1 MTIALYGIPVGG
13 GIALGRAH
21 LLPQSMRDI
30 PHYELSTKEE
40 RNNEIKR
47 FKTAIK
53 NTRRQLEQINKNL
66 PTDSPTELGVF
77 IQLHL
82 MLLLDDSISSD
93 PIDIIKEEN
102 VNAEWALHLQSQKL
116 SAQFETIEDE
126 YLRERKADILQVI
139 ERVFKNLRGDSMD
152 FSSIQVDLFDD
163 TILIASDFS
172 PADAIS
178 FKDARIAAFLT
189 DSGGPS
195 SHTAILGRS
204 LDIPSIVALHHA
216 LEVIH
221 ENEWVIV
228 DGIDGVVI
236 IDPDQ
241 RILEE
246 YQKRAREYKAKKRT
260 LNKLRN
266 TSAIT
271 QDGVE
276 IEILANIETVDDI
289 ALANKNMAD
298 GVGLFR
304 SEFLFLNRDTP
315 PDENEQYQYYSKIL
329 KKAAG
334 KPVIMRTADL
344 GADKALRKA
353 ESSIVINPAL
363 SLTGVRFSLAEPLMF
378 RTQLRALLRAG
389 VHGNISIMFPMIASI
404 AEIKQCLSHLQIAKE
419 QLIERN
425 EVFAE
430 NVPIGIMVETPAA
443 ALMVGSLMKQVD
455 FISVGTNDLIQYTL
469 ATDRNDETVAYL
481 YQPTHP
487 AVLKL
492 LVHII
497 RTATRLHKPVSVCG
511 EIAGNPNLTRMLLAI
526 GLRRFSMHPSN
537 ILAVKEMILS
547 SNVSLLESKIIPLL
561 RNEDDERAREI
572 LDKLNQREESV

>member
-1 MTIALYGIPVGG
+1 M
-13 GIALGRAH
+13 
-21 LLPQSMRDI
+21 
-30 PHYELSTKEE
+30 
-40 RNNEIKR
+40 
-47 FKTAIK
+47 
-53 NTRRQLEQINKNL
+53 
-66 PTDSPTELGVF
+66 
-77 IQLHL
+77 
-82 MLLLDDSISSD
+82 
-93 PIDIIKEEN
+93 
-102 VNAEWALHLQSQKL
+102 
-116 SAQFETIEDE
+116 
-126 YLRERKADILQVI
+126 
-139 ERVFKNLRGDSMD
+139 
-152 FSSIQVDLFDD
+152 
-163 TILIASDFS
+163 
-172 PADAIS
+172 
-178 FKDARIAAFLT
+178 
-189 DSGGPS
+189 
-195 SHTAILGRS
+195 GRS

-289 ALANKNMAD
+289 TLANKNMAD

-547 SNVSLLESKIIPLL
+547 SNITSLESKIIPLL

-572 LDKLNQREESV
+572 LDKLNQREESI